1 LSKININKKEESIL
15 NIEEFGRSLTAW
27 ALEAGIKI
35 AISIAVIFV
44 TFRIITMASRHFE
57 RKLISGKQR
66 LDKTLTTTLFYLV
79 RIILK
84 SVVIIRIVG
93 YLGIDTSGLAA
104 LVTSLG
110 VGIGLAV
117 NGALSNLAG
126 GALLLLTRPFK
137 IDDYIEA
144 QGHSGTVEDIHITQT
159 RLRTPDNKVIY
170 IPNGTLSSDT
180 IVNYSEKDTRRVD
193 LDFSVDYSTDIDKAK
208 SLILSTV
215 ESEASVLSTPEPF
228 IRVTEHGDSGITI
241 TVRVWTKNIDY
252 WDVRFDLI
260 EKIKSVFDKNGIVIP
275 YNQLDVHLK

>member
-44 TFRIITMASRHFE
+44 TFRIITMASRHLE

-84 SVVIIRIVG
+84 SVVIICIVG

-170 IPNGTLSSDT
+170 IPNGALSSDT

-193 LDFSVDYSTDIDKAK
+193 LDFSVDYSTDINEAK

-215 ESEASVLSTPEPF
+215 ESEASVLSAPEPF
-228 IRVTEHGDSGITI
+228 IRVTKHGDSGITI
-241 TVRVWTKNIDY
+241 TVRVWTKNTDY
-252 WDVRFDLI
+252 WDVRFNLL
-260 EKIKSVFDKNGIVIP
+260 EEIKSAFDKNGIVIP

>member
-1 LSKININKKEESIL
+1 MSKININKKEENVL
-15 NIEEFGRSLTAW
+15 NIEEFGRGLTAW

-57 RKLISGKQR
+57 KKLTYGNHR

-84 SVVIIRIVG
+84 SVVIICIVG

-170 IPNGTLSSDT
+170 IPNGALSSDT

-193 LDFSVDYSTDIDKAK
+193 LDFSVDYSTDINEAK
-208 SLILSTV
+208 SLIISTV
-215 ESEASVLSTPEPF
+215 ESEASVLSAPEPF
-228 IRVTEHGDSGITI
+228 VGVTEHGDSGITI

-252 WDVRFDLI
+252 WDVRFDLL
-260 EKIKSVFDKNGIVIP
+260 EKIKSAFDKNGIMIP

>member
-1 LSKININKKEESIL
+1 M

-35 AISIAVIFV
+35 AVSIAVIFV

-57 RKLISGKQR
+57 KKLTCGNHR

-84 SVVIIRIVG
+84 SVVIICIVG

-144 QGHSGTVEDIHITQT
+144 QGRSGTVEDIHITQT

-170 IPNGTLSSDT
+170 IPNGALSSDT

-193 LDFSVDYSTDIDKAK
+193 LDFSVDYSTDINEAK
-208 SLILSTV
+208 SLIISTV
-215 ESEASVLSTPEPF
+215 ESEASVLSAPEPF
-228 IRVTEHGDSGITI
+228 VGVTEHGDSGITI

-252 WDVRFDLI
+252 WDVRFDLL
-260 EKIKSVFDKNGIVIP
+260 EKIKSAFDKNGIIIP

>member
-1 LSKININKKEESIL
+1 MNKKEENVL

-27 ALEAGIKI
+27 ALEAGLKI

-84 SVVIIRIVG
+84 SVVIICIVG

-170 IPNGTLSSDT
+170 IPNGILSSDT

-215 ESEASVLSTPEPF
+215 ESEASVLSAPEPF
-228 IRVTEHGDSGITI
+228 VGVTEHGDSGITI
-241 TVRVWTKNIDY
+241 TVRVWTKNTDY
-252 WDVRFDLI
+252 WDVRFNLI
-260 EKIKSVFDKNGIVIP
+260 EKIKSAFDKNGIMIP